1 MTLSRRNVLRGAVA
15 LGAAGAVAPLT
26 VRNAEAAV
34 SATPLAAGA
43 GTVFDCVIVGAGLSG
58 LAAARRL
65 TAAGR
70 NVVVVEARNRPGGRV
85 VNVDTLS
92 GNLHFDGGAEFVG
105 PTQNH
110 IQALADEFGVGTF
123 PTYNEGNNLYYRD
136 GAIKPYPAAI
146 GIPIDQSVGEVV
158 AGIAK
163 LTAIVLTIK
172 PDRPWDHLLASYWDS
187 ITFQDWINRTVVSP
201 DAKLLFSL
209 ICSSTLS
216 VGPDEISA
224 LFMFNYIAAAG
235 DEKNPGTMFRLL
247 NTDGGAQ
254 ERFFDGGAYR
264 VPEAMANTLAGRIVY
279 DAPVSK
285 IDTRSG
291 KAVVITSAGTFTGK
305 RVIVAMSPAIAGR
318 ISYPGGLSVARNR
331 LHAGMK
337 MGYEGKFQ
345 AAYDEPFWRDA
356 GLSGQ
361 VVGNGSPLDVTFETY
376 SQGKYWL
383 MGFISGDHM
392 RDLDDDSE
400 ASLIERCTQSF
411 VDYFGPQARTGIVDK
426 GYKRWDA
433 DPYSWG
439 GPTGL
444 PAPGLLTRA
453 GTALRRPVG
462 LIHWGGTEAAVYWQ
476 GYMDGAVTSGY
487 RAADEV
493 DTALG

>member
-1 MTLSRRNVLRGAVA
+1 MDLSRRTVLRGAA
-15 LGAAGAVAPLT
+15 AAGAVGAVAPLT
-26 VRNAEAAV
+26 TESAEAAV
-34 SATPLAAGA
+34 KAAPA
-43 GTVFDCVIVGAGLSG
+43 GVYDCVVVGAGLSG
-58 LAAARRL
+58 LAAARQL
-65 TAAGR
+65 TDAGR
-70 NVVVVEARNRPGGRV
+70 NVIVVEARDRPGGRV

-110 IQALADEFGVGTF
+110 IQALADEFGVQTF

-136 GAIKPYPAAI
+136 GTITPYPAAI
-146 GIPIDQSVGEVV
+146 GIPVDESVGEVTL
-158 AGIAK
+158 GIAK
-163 LTAIVLTIK
+163 LSAICATITPGK
-172 PDRPWDHLLASYWDS
+172 PWQHPLAFYWDS
-187 ITFQDWINRTVVSP
+187 ITFKDWIDRTVVTA

-216 VGPDEISA
+216 VGPSEISA
-224 LFMFNYIAAAG
+224 LFMFSYIASAG
-235 DEKNPGTMFRLL
+235 DESNPGTMFRLL

-264 VPEAMANTLAGRIVY
+264 VPEAIAGELAGKIVY
-279 DAPVSK
+279 SAPVTA

-291 KAVVITSAGTFTGK
+291 RAVVKTAAGNFTGK

-318 ISYPGGLSVARNR
+318 ISYPAGLTIARNR
-331 LHAGMK
+331 LHAGTK

-345 AAYDEPFWRDA
+345 AAYDAPFWRDA

-361 VVGNGSPLDVTFETY
+361 VVGNGGPLDVTFETY
-376 SQGKYWL
+376 SQGKHWL
-383 MGFISGDHM
+383 MGFMSGENM
-392 RDLDDDSE
+392 RRLDGAPE
-400 ASLIERCTQSF
+400 AQLVEECTAILET
-411 VDYFGPQARTGIVDK
+411 YFGEQVRTQMVDK
-426 GYKRWDA
+426 GYKRWDQ

-453 GTALRRPVG
+453 GTALRDPIG
-462 LIHWGGTEAAVYWQ
+462 PIHWAGTEAAFYWQ
-476 GYMDGAVTSGY
+476 GYMDGAITSGY

-493 DTALG
+493 QAALG